1 MHAYCIWI
9 TFFYCYWHRRGTVLS
24 DDKPVEKI
32 LIKVRMCGVCCL
44 ICVDLGVLV
53 TKKVPK
59 LAVTDKASK

>member
-1 MHAYCIWI
+1 MHAYCIWVPS
-9 TFFYCYWHRRGTVLS
+9 FYCYCYLS

-53 TKKVPK
+53 TKKS
-59 LAVTDKASK
+59 TKACGY